1 MILLNIKPSWLNK
14 IIRVYYFKIIQYL
27 IYEVIIVNKRL
38 KFLKIGI
45 IISICTFLLNLGFI
59 YFLPSNVANQI
70 NLTTGHLTS
79 YTSKYVF
86 MISLPILEL
95 LAILYLYFKRE
106 FRTWYYLNF
115 YIIFIFCDVS
125 IIVVNIIYIQHF

>member
-1 MILLNIKPSWLNK
+1 M
-14 IIRVYYFKIIQYL
+14 
-27 IYEVIIVNKRL
+27 NKRL

-95 LAILYLYFKRE
+95 LAILYLYFKRDSQIKKRC
-106 FRTWYYLNF
+106 RT
-115 YIIFIFCDVS
+115 
-125 IIVVNIIYIQHF
+125 